1 MELRRCPVW
10 SRQYG
15 ADVLAAGNES
25 SRRSNSGP
33 GRREVP
39 KVEAERGLVVEDSE
53 GRFCGAVVGYEK
65 GAVTLEDRH
74 GKRRVFPL
82 GPGAFLLEGQ
92 PVTLVPPAVAAPV
105 QPGRTASGSVAPPTS
120 RAKVARASR
129 IYVEG
134 KHDAELVE
142 KIWGDDLRDVGIVV
156 EYLEGI
162 DDLPAIVTTF
172 SPGPGRRLGVLVDHL
187 VAGSKE
193 SRIAAGV
200 RSPDV
205 LIVGHPFIDIWSAV
219 RPAAVGIARWPDVPP
234 GQPWKEGVLRAIGW
248 PPDVPAAWQAILRSV
263 TSYADLEPELLGRVE
278 ELIDFVTAP
287 GSE

>member
-1 MELRRCPVW
+1 MW

-15 ADVLAAGNES
+15 SDVLADGQS
-25 SRRSNSGP
+25 GRLGRRRA
-33 GRREVP
+33 RREVP
-39 KVEAERGLVVEDSE
+39 EVEAERGLVVEDSE

-82 GPGAFLLEGQ
+82 APAAFRLDGQ
-92 PVTLVPPAVAAPV
+92 PVTLVPPAPAPAARPAR
-105 QPGRTASGSVAPPTS
+105 PARPTRTASGSVAPPTS

-142 KIWGDDLRDVGIVV
+142 KIWGDDLRDVGVVV

-162 DDLPAIVTTF
+162 DDLPAIVTRF
-172 SPGPGRRLGVLVDHL
+172 SPAPSRRLGVLVDHL

-193 SRIAAGV
+193 SRIAASV

-205 LIVGHPFIDIWSAV
+205 LIVGHPFIDIWAAV
-219 RPAAVGIARWPDVPP
+219 RPGAVGIARWPDVPR
-234 GQPWKEGVLRAIGW
+234 GQPWKEGVLSALGW
-248 PPDVPAAWQAILRSV
+248 PPEVPAAWQRILRSV

-278 ELIDFVTAP
+278 ELIDFVTLP
-287 GSE
+287 GNE